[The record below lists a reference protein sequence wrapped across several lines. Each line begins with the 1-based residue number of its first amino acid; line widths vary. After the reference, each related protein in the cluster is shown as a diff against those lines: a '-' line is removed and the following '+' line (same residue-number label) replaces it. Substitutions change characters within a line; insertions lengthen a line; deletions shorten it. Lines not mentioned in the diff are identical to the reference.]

1 MKSTD
6 KIRRAINFDL
16 HGNSLEQYFSESN
29 PNDAYRVLGK
39 FFHDNGFE
47 HRQGSGYVSKEPLTK
62 AEVVRIVDKLNEQF
76 PWLEKCTSCTDVTNI
91 GKTYD
96 MEKMLKQRKGLFSAK
111 AYARDVDKKES
122 RITNA

>member
-1 MKSTD
+1 MRSAD

-16 HGNSLEQYFSESN
+16 CGKGLVQYFSESN

-47 HRQGSGYVSKEPLTK
+47 HRQGSGYVSKEALTK
-62 AEVVRIVDKLNEQF
+62 AEVIRIVDKLNEQF
-76 PWLEKCTSCTDVTNI
+76 PWLGECASCIDVTNI

-96 MEKMLKQRKGLFSAK
+96 MKKMLKQRERLFSEK
-111 AYARDVDKKES
+111 VSIKSRKNNQELNRDS
-122 RITNA
+122 